1 MKKTIILLAY
11 VFLLAACEENS
22 AGGTVNDT
30 QVQLDAQKLDFLQK
44 ENEALKNLL
53 SEPPSQPQTKEAVT
67 PDTELEDFRET
78 LNLTLQIIG
87 AMETRD
93 YDYLESVSSSS
104 VTFDR
109 TTDTFKAS
117 DHENRL
123 LDSVTFRNLQYRFF
137 NKSADNS
144 AEIGVAKVDE
154 GAVEIY
160 FQFTRENDIW
170 LFDGMITN

>member
-67 PDTELEDFRET
+67 PDT
-78 LNLTLQIIG
+78 
-87 AMETRD
+87 
-93 YDYLESVSSSS
+93 
-104 VTFDR
+104 
-109 TTDTFKAS
+109 FKAS

>member
-1 MKKTIILLAY
+1 MKKTIILLAC

-22 AGGTVNDT
+22 AGGTVNET

-67 PDTELEDFRET
+67 P
-78 LNLTLQIIG
+78 
-87 AMETRD
+87 
-93 YDYLESVSSSS
+93 
-104 VTFDR
+104 
-109 TTDTFKAS
+109 DTFKAS

-144 AEIGVAKVDE
+144 AEIGVAKVDD